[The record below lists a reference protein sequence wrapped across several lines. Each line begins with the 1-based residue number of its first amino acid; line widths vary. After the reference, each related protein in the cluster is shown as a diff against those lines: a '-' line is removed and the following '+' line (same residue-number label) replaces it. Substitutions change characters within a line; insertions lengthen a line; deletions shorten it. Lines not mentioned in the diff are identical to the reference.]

1 MVKEVLKT
9 IAIFVISCI
18 LVSFYVN
25 KRVEIDVLQKEIT
38 SLQEDIKIERQH
50 IFASNSIIDDMREHI
65 DFLEK
70 QVADSNEKIR
80 EYEDNIYD
88 VTVTMYHP
96 VPEQT
101 DSTPNITADGTRF
114 SINKASQ
121 YRYVAVARNMLK
133 RWGGFLDYGDYIWV
147 DAGSKSGIYQ
157 VRDTMN
163 PRYVNYI
170 DILETPG
177 TTPYKYE
184 KGKIR
189 LISYDD

>member
-1 MVKEVLKT
+1 MKEVLKS
-9 IAIFVISCI
+9 IAIFIISFTF
-18 LVSFYVN
+18 VSYMVD
-25 KRVEIDVLQKEIT
+25 KRVELITLKGEIK
-38 SLQEDIKIERQH
+38 SLQEDIQIERDH
-50 IFASNSIIDDMREHI
+50 VLSTNKVIDDMRSHI

-80 EYEDNIYD
+80 EYEDNIHE

-101 DSTPNITADGTRF
+101 DSTPNITADGTIF
-114 SINKASQ
+114 TINKASQ
-121 YRYVAVARNMLK
+121 YKYVAVARNMLK

-147 DAGSKSGIYQ
+147 EAGDKSGVYQ

-163 PRYVNYI
+163 PRFVNYI

-177 TTPYKYE
+177 TTPYKYNNA
-184 KGKIR
+184 KIR
-189 LISYDD
+189 LVSYDR

>member
-1 MVKEVLKT
+1 MVKEALKT
-9 IAIFVISCI
+9 MTIFIISTFLVYFVI
-18 LVSFYVN
+18 N
-25 KRVEIDVLQKEIT
+25 KRFEINNLQKEIL
-38 SLQEDIKIERQH
+38 SLQEDLDIERRH
-50 IFASNSIIDDMREHI
+50 IFATNSIIDDMREHI
-65 DFLEK
+65 EFLEK
-70 QVADSNEKIR
+70 QVAEYNEKIR

-163 PRYVNYI
+163 PRYINHI

-177 TTPYKYE
+177 TTPYKYN
-184 KGKIR
+184 KAKMR
-189 LISYDD
+189 LVNYAQ

>member
-1 MVKEVLKT
+1 MKEVLKS
-9 IAIFVISCI
+9 IAIFIISFI
-18 LVSFYVN
+18 FVSYIVD
-25 KRVEIDVLQKEIT
+25 KRVELMTLQGDIK
-38 SLQEDIKIERQH
+38 SLQEDLQIERNH
-50 IFASNSIIDDMREHI
+50 VLSTNKVIDDMRDHI
-65 DFLEK
+65 DFLER

-114 SINKASQ
+114 AINKASQ

-147 DAGSKSGIYQ
+147 EAGSKSGVYQ

-163 PRYVNYI
+163 PRFVNYI
-170 DILETPG
+170 DILESPG
-177 TTPYKYE
+177 TRPYKYDNA
-184 KGKIR
+184 KIR
-189 LISYDD
+189 LVSYEK

>member
-1 MVKEVLKT
+1 MKDFLK
-9 IAIFVISCI
+9 IAIIMSISFVS
-18 LVSFYVN
+18 VSYM
-25 KRVEIDVLQKEIT
+25 IDKKIETERLYGKIE
-38 SLQEDIKIERQH
+38 SLQEDLQIERDH
-50 IFASNSIIDDMREHI
+50 VLSTNKVMNDMRDHI

-80 EYEDNIYD
+80 EYEDNIHE

-114 SINKASQ
+114 TINKASQ
-121 YRYVAVARNMLK
+121 YRYVAVSRNMLK

-147 DAGSKSGIYQ
+147 EAGSKSGVYQ

-163 PRYVNYI
+163 PRFVNYI
-170 DILETPG
+170 DILESPG
-177 TTPYKYE
+177 TRPYKYDNA
-184 KGKIR
+184 KIR
-189 LISYDD
+189 LVSYDR

>member
-1 MVKEVLKT
+1 MKEVLKSM
-9 IAIFVISCI
+9 AIFIISFI
-18 LVSFYVN
+18 FVSYMVD
-25 KRVEIDVLQKEIT
+25 KRVELMTLNGEIK
-38 SLQEDIKIERQH
+38 SLQEDLQIERDH
-50 IFASNSIIDDMREHI
+50 ILSTNKVMNDMRDHI

-80 EYEDNIYD
+80 EYEDNIHE

-114 SINKASQ
+114 TINKASQ

-147 DAGSKSGIYQ
+147 EAGSKSGVYQ

-163 PRYVNYI
+163 PRFVNYI
-170 DILETPG
+170 DILESPG
-177 TTPYKYE
+177 TRPYKYDNAKMRLVSYE
-184 KGKIR
+184 K
-189 LISYDD
+189 

>member
-1 MVKEVLKT
+1 MKDFLKL
-9 IAIFVISCI
+9 AIIMSISFVS
-18 LVSFYVN
+18 VSYM
-25 KRVEIDVLQKEIT
+25 IDKKIETERLYGKIE
-38 SLQEDIKIERQH
+38 SLQEDLQIEREH
-50 IFASNSIIDDMREHI
+50 IFSTNKVIDDMRDHI

-80 EYEDNIYD
+80 EYEDNIHE

-114 SINKASQ
+114 TINKASQ

-147 DAGSKSGIYQ
+147 EAGDKSGVYQ

-163 PRYVNYI
+163 SRFVNYI
-170 DILETPG
+170 DILESPG
-177 TTPYKYE
+177 TRPYKYDNA
-184 KGKIR
+184 KIR
-189 LISYDD
+189 LVSYDR

>member
-1 MVKEVLKT
+1 MKDFLK
-9 IAIFVISCI
+9 IAIIMSISFVSA
-18 LVSFYVN
+18 SYM
-25 KRVEIDVLQKEIT
+25 IDKKIETERLYGKIEN
-38 SLQEDIKIERQH
+38 LQEDLQIEREH
-50 IFASNSIIDDMREHI
+50 IFSTNKVIDDMRDHI

-80 EYEDNIYD
+80 EYEDNIHE

-114 SINKASQ
+114 TINKASQ

-147 DAGSKSGIYQ
+147 EAGDKSGVYQ

-163 PRYVNYI
+163 PRFVNYI

-177 TTPYKYE
+177 TTPYKYNNA
-184 KGKIR
+184 KIR
-189 LISYDD
+189 LVSYDR

>member
-1 MVKEVLKT
+1 VKEVLKSM
-9 IAIFVISCI
+9 AIFIISFI
-18 LVSFYVN
+18 FVSYMVD
-25 KRVEIDVLQKEIT
+25 KRVELMTLNREIK
-38 SLQEDIKIERQH
+38 SLQEDLQIERDH
-50 IFASNSIIDDMREHI
+50 ILSTNKVMNDMRDHI

-80 EYEDNIYD
+80 EYEDNIHE
-88 VTVTMYHP
+88 VTVTVYHP

-114 SINKASQ
+114 TINKASQ

-147 DAGSKSGIYQ
+147 EAGSKSGVYQ

-163 PRYVNYI
+163 PRFVNYI
-170 DILETPG
+170 DILESPG
-177 TTPYKYE
+177 TRPYKYDNA
-184 KGKIR
+184 KIR
-189 LISYDD
+189 LVSYD

>member
-1 MVKEVLKT
+1 MKDLLKVL
-9 IAIFVISCI
+9 VIISI
-18 LVSFYVN
+18 SFISVSYM
-25 KRVEIDVLQKEIT
+25 IDKKIETERLYGKIE
-38 SLQEDIKIERQH
+38 SLQEDLQIERDH
-50 IFASNSIIDDMREHI
+50 VFSTNKVIDDMRGHI

-80 EYEDNIYD
+80 EYEDNIHE

-114 SINKASQ
+114 TINKASQ

-147 DAGSKSGIYQ
+147 EAGNKSGVYQ
-157 VRDTMN
+157 VRDTMT
-163 PRYVNYI
+163 PRFVNYI
-170 DILETPG
+170 DILESPG
-177 TTPYKYE
+177 TRPYKYNNA
-184 KGKIR
+184 KMR
-189 LISYDD
+189 LVSYER

>member
-1 MVKEVLKT
+1 VKEVLKSM
-9 IAIFVISCI
+9 AIFIISFI
-18 LVSFYVN
+18 FVSYMVD
-25 KRVEIDVLQKEIT
+25 KRVELMTLNGEIK
-38 SLQEDIKIERQH
+38 SLQEDLQIERDH
-50 IFASNSIIDDMREHI
+50 VLSTNKVMNDMRDHI

-80 EYEDNIYD
+80 EYEDNIHE

-114 SINKASQ
+114 TINKASQ

-147 DAGSKSGIYQ
+147 EAGSKSGVYQ

-163 PRYVNYI
+163 PRFVNYI
-170 DILETPG
+170 DILESPG
-177 TTPYKYE
+177 TRPYKYDNA
-184 KGKIR
+184 KMR
-189 LISYDD
+189 LVSYD

>member
-1 MVKEVLKT
+1 MKEVLKS
-9 IAIFVISCI
+9 IAIFIISFTF
-18 LVSFYVN
+18 VSYMVD
-25 KRVEIDVLQKEIT
+25 KRVELITLKGEIK
-38 SLQEDIKIERQH
+38 SLQEDIQIERDH
-50 IFASNSIIDDMREHI
+50 VLSTNKVIDDMRSHI

-80 EYEDNIYD
+80 EYEDNIHE

-114 SINKASQ
+114 TINKASQ

-133 RWGGFLDYGDYIWV
+133 RWGGFLEYGDYIWV
-147 DAGSKSGIYQ
+147 EAGGKSGVYQ

-163 PRYVNYI
+163 PRFVNYI
-170 DILETPG
+170 DILESPG
-177 TTPYKYE
+177 TRPYKYDNA
-184 KGKIR
+184 KMR
-189 LISYDD
+189 LVSYD

>member
-1 MVKEVLKT
+1 MKEVLKS
-9 IAIFVISCI
+9 IAIFIISFI
-18 LVSFYVN
+18 FVSYMVD
-25 KRVEIDVLQKEIT
+25 KRVELMTLQGNIK
-38 SLQEDIKIERQH
+38 SLQEDLQIERNH
-50 IFASNSIIDDMREHI
+50 VLSTNKVIDDMRDHI

-80 EYEDNIYD
+80 EYEDNIHE

-114 SINKASQ
+114 TINKASQ
-121 YRYVAVARNMLK
+121 YRYVAVSRNMLK

-147 DAGSKSGIYQ
+147 EAGSKSGVYQ

-163 PRYVNYI
+163 PRFVNYI
-170 DILETPG
+170 DILESPG
-177 TTPYKYE
+177 TRPYKYNNAKMRLVSYE
-184 KGKIR
+184 K
-189 LISYDD
+189 

>member
-1 MVKEVLKT
+1 MKDLLKVL
-9 IAIFVISCI
+9 VIISI
-18 LVSFYVN
+18 SFISVSYM
-25 KRVEIDVLQKEIT
+25 IDKKIETERLYGKIE
-38 SLQEDIKIERQH
+38 SLQEDLQIERDH
-50 IFASNSIIDDMREHI
+50 VFSTNKVIDDMRGHI

-80 EYEDNIYD
+80 EYEDNIHE

-114 SINKASQ
+114 TINKASQ

-147 DAGSKSGIYQ
+147 EAGNKSGVYQ

-163 PRYVNYI
+163 PRFVNYI
-170 DILETPG
+170 DILESPG
-177 TTPYKYE
+177 TRPYKYNNA
-184 KGKIR
+184 KMR
-189 LISYDD
+189 LVSYER

>member
-1 MVKEVLKT
+1 MKDLIK
-9 IAIFVISCI
+9 ILIIISI
-18 LVSFYVN
+18 SFISVSYM
-25 KRVEIDVLQKEIT
+25 IDKKIETERLYGKIE
-38 SLQEDIKIERQH
+38 SLQEDLQIERDH
-50 IFASNSIIDDMREHI
+50 VFSTNKVIDDMRDHI
-65 DFLEK
+65 DFLER

-80 EYEDNIYD
+80 EYEDNIHE

-114 SINKASQ
+114 TINKASQ

-147 DAGSKSGIYQ
+147 EAGGKSGVYQ

-163 PRYVNYI
+163 PRFVNYI
-170 DILETPG
+170 DILESPG
-177 TTPYKYE
+177 TRPYKYDNA
-184 KGKIR
+184 KMR
-189 LISYDD
+189 LVSYD

>member
-1 MVKEVLKT
+1 MKDLIK
-9 IAIFVISCI
+9 ILIIISI
-18 LVSFYVN
+18 SFISVSYM
-25 KRVEIDVLQKEIT
+25 IDKKIETERLYGKIE
-38 SLQEDIKIERQH
+38 SLQEDLQIERNH
-50 IFASNSIIDDMREHI
+50 VLSTNKVIDDMRDHI
-65 DFLEK
+65 DFLER

-80 EYEDNIYD
+80 EYEDNIHE

-114 SINKASQ
+114 AINKASQ

-147 DAGSKSGIYQ
+147 EAGNKSGVYQ

-163 PRYVNYI
+163 PRFVNYI

-177 TTPYKYE
+177 TTPYKYNNA
-184 KGKIR
+184 KIR
-189 LISYDD
+189 LVSYDR

>member
-1 MVKEVLKT
+1 
-9 IAIFVISCI
+9 
-18 LVSFYVN
+18 
-25 KRVEIDVLQKEIT
+25 
-38 SLQEDIKIERQH
+38 
-50 IFASNSIIDDMREHI
+50 MRSHI
-65 DFLEK
+65 DFLEG
-70 QVADSNEKIR
+70 QLADTNEKLQ

-101 DSTPNITADGTRF
+101 DDTPDITADGTRF
-114 SINKASQ
+114 KIHKASQ

-147 DAGSKSGIYQ
+147 DAGNKSGVYQ

-163 PRYVNYI
+163 PRYVNHI

-177 TTPYKYE
+177 TRPYKYN
-184 KGKIR
+184 KAKMR
-189 LISYDD
+189 LVSYDR

>member
-1 MVKEVLKT
+1 MKEVLKSM
-9 IAIFVISCI
+9 AIFIISFI
-18 LVSFYVN
+18 FVSYMVD
-25 KRVEIDVLQKEIT
+25 KRVELMTLNREIK
-38 SLQEDIKIERQH
+38 SLQEDLQIERSH
-50 IFASNSIIDDMREHI
+50 ILSTNKVMNDMRDHI

-80 EYEDNIYD
+80 EYEDNIHE

-114 SINKASQ
+114 TINKASQ
-121 YRYVAVARNMLK
+121 YRYVAVSRNMLK

-147 DAGSKSGIYQ
+147 EAGSKSGVYQ

-163 PRYVNYI
+163 PRFVNYI
-170 DILETPG
+170 DILESPG
-177 TTPYKYE
+177 TRPYKYDNAKMRLVSYE
-184 KGKIR
+184 K
-189 LISYDD
+189 

>member
-1 MVKEVLKT
+1 MKEVLKSM
-9 IAIFVISCI
+9 AIFIISFI
-18 LVSFYVN
+18 FVSYMVD
-25 KRVEIDVLQKEIT
+25 KRVELMTLNGEIK
-38 SLQEDIKIERQH
+38 SLQEDLQIERDH
-50 IFASNSIIDDMREHI
+50 ILSTNKVMNDMRDHI

-80 EYEDNIYD
+80 EYEDNIHE

-114 SINKASQ
+114 TINKASQ

-147 DAGSKSGIYQ
+147 EAGSKSGVYQ

-163 PRYVNYI
+163 PRFVNYI
-170 DILETPG
+170 DILESPG
-177 TTPYKYE
+177 TRPYKYDNA
-184 KGKIR
+184 KIR
-189 LISYDD
+189 LVSYD

>member
-1 MVKEVLKT
+1 MKDLIK
-9 IAIFVISCI
+9 ILIIISI
-18 LVSFYVN
+18 SFISVSYM
-25 KRVEIDVLQKEIT
+25 IDKKIETERLYGKIE
-38 SLQEDIKIERQH
+38 SLQEDLQIERDH
-50 IFASNSIIDDMREHI
+50 VFSTNKVIDDMRDHI
-65 DFLEK
+65 DFLER

-80 EYEDNIYD
+80 EYEDNIHE

-114 SINKASQ
+114 TINKASQ

-147 DAGSKSGIYQ
+147 EAGSKSGVYQ

-163 PRYVNYI
+163 PRFVNYI
-170 DILETPG
+170 DILESPG
-177 TTPYKYE
+177 TRPYKYDNA
-184 KGKIR
+184 KIR
-189 LISYDD
+189 LVSYEK

>member
-1 MVKEVLKT
+1 VKEVLKSM
-9 IAIFVISCI
+9 AIFIISFI
-18 LVSFYVN
+18 FVSYMVD
-25 KRVEIDVLQKEIT
+25 KRVELMTLNREIK
-38 SLQEDIKIERQH
+38 SLQEDLQIERDH
-50 IFASNSIIDDMREHI
+50 VLSTNKVMNDMRDHI

-80 EYEDNIYD
+80 EYEDNIHE

-114 SINKASQ
+114 TINKASQ

-147 DAGSKSGIYQ
+147 EAGSKSGVYQ

-163 PRYVNYI
+163 PRFVNYI
-170 DILETPG
+170 DILESPG
-177 TTPYKYE
+177 TRPYKYDNA
-184 KGKIR
+184 KIR
-189 LISYDD
+189 LVSYD

>member
-1 MVKEVLKT
+1 MKEVLKSM
-9 IAIFVISCI
+9 AIFIISFI
-18 LVSFYVN
+18 FVSYMVD
-25 KRVEIDVLQKEIT
+25 KRVELITLNGEIK
-38 SLQEDIKIERQH
+38 SLQEDLQIERSH
-50 IFASNSIIDDMREHI
+50 ILSTNKVMDDMRNHI

-80 EYEDNIYD
+80 EYEDNIHE

-114 SINKASQ
+114 TINKASQ
-121 YRYVAVARNMLK
+121 YRYVAVSRNMLK

-147 DAGSKSGIYQ
+147 EAGSKSGVYQ

-163 PRYVNYI
+163 PRFVNYI
-170 DILETPG
+170 DILESPG
-177 TTPYKYE
+177 TRPYKYDNA
-184 KGKIR
+184 KMR
-189 LISYDD
+189 LVSYD

>member
-9 IAIFVISCI
+9 IAIFVISFT

-25 KRVEIDVLQKEIT
+25 KRVEMEELNRQII
-38 SLQEDIKIERQH
+38 SLQEDINIERQH

-70 QVADSNEKIR
+70 QVAESNEKIR

-147 DAGSKSGIYQ
+147 DAGNKSGIYQ

-163 PRYVNYI
+163 PRYVNHI

-177 TTPYKYE
+177 TSPYKYN
-184 KGKIR
+184 KAKMRIV
-189 LISYDD
+189 SYGE

>member
-1 MVKEVLKT
+1 MKEVLKSM
-9 IAIFVISCI
+9 AIFIISFI
-18 LVSFYVN
+18 FVSYMVD
-25 KRVEIDVLQKEIT
+25 KRVELMTLKGEIK
-38 SLQEDIKIERQH
+38 SLQEDLQIERDH
-50 IFASNSIIDDMREHI
+50 VLSTNRVVDDMRNHI

-80 EYEDNIYD
+80 EYEDNIHE

-114 SINKASQ
+114 TINKASQ
-121 YRYVAVARNMLK
+121 YRYVAVSRNMLK

-147 DAGSKSGIYQ
+147 EAGSKSGVYQ

-163 PRYVNYI
+163 PRFVNYI
-170 DILETPG
+170 DILESPG
-177 TTPYKYE
+177 TRPYKYDNAKMRLVSYE
-184 KGKIR
+184 K
-189 LISYDD
+189 

>member
-1 MVKEVLKT
+1 MKEVLKSM
-9 IAIFVISCI
+9 AIFIISFI
-18 LVSFYVN
+18 FVSYMVD
-25 KRVEIDVLQKEIT
+25 KRVELMTLKGEIK
-38 SLQEDIKIERQH
+38 SLQEDLQIERDH
-50 IFASNSIIDDMREHI
+50 VLSTNRVVDDMRNHI

-80 EYEDNIYD
+80 EYEDNIHE

-114 SINKASQ
+114 TINKASQ
-121 YRYVAVARNMLK
+121 YRYVAVSRNMLK

-147 DAGSKSGIYQ
+147 EAGSKSGVYQ

-163 PRYVNYI
+163 PRFVNYI
-170 DILETPG
+170 DILESPG
-177 TTPYKYE
+177 TRPYKYDNA
-184 KGKIR
+184 KIR
-189 LISYDD
+189 LVSYD

>member
-1 MVKEVLKT
+1 MKEVLKS
-9 IAIFVISCI
+9 IAIFII
-18 LVSFYVN
+18 TFIFVSYMVD
-25 KRVEIDVLQKEIT
+25 KRVELMTLNGEIK
-38 SLQEDIKIERQH
+38 SLQEDLQIERDH
-50 IFASNSIIDDMREHI
+50 ILSTNKVMNDMRDHI

-80 EYEDNIYD
+80 EYEDNIHE

-114 SINKASQ
+114 TINKASQ
-121 YRYVAVARNMLK
+121 YRYVAVSRNMLK

-147 DAGSKSGIYQ
+147 EAGSKSGVYQ

-163 PRYVNYI
+163 PRFVNYI
-170 DILETPG
+170 DILESPG
-177 TTPYKYE
+177 TRPYKYDNA
-184 KGKIR
+184 KIR
-189 LISYDD
+189 LVSYD

>member
-1 MVKEVLKT
+1 MKEVLKSIT
-9 IAIFVISCI
+9 IFIISFTFVSYI
-18 LVSFYVN
+18 VD
-25 KRVEIDVLQKEIT
+25 KRVELMTLQGDIK
-38 SLQEDIKIERQH
+38 SLQEDLQIERDH
-50 IFASNSIIDDMREHI
+50 VLSTNKVIDDMRDHI

-80 EYEDNIYD
+80 EYEDNIHE

-96 VPEQT
+96 VPDQT

-114 SINKASQ
+114 TINKASQ

-147 DAGSKSGIYQ
+147 EAGSKSGVYQ

-163 PRYVNYI
+163 PRFVNYI
-170 DILETPG
+170 DILESPG
-177 TTPYKYE
+177 TRPYKYDNA
-184 KGKIR
+184 KIR
-189 LISYDD
+189 LVSYD

>member
-1 MVKEVLKT
+1 M
-9 IAIFVISCI
+9 AIFIISFI
-18 LVSFYVN
+18 FVSYMVD
-25 KRVEIDVLQKEIT
+25 KRVELMTLKGEIK
-38 SLQEDIKIERQH
+38 SLQEDLQIERDH
-50 IFASNSIIDDMREHI
+50 VLSTNRVVDDMRNHI

-80 EYEDNIYD
+80 EYEDNIHE

-114 SINKASQ
+114 TINKASQ
-121 YRYVAVARNMLK
+121 YRYVAVSRNMLK

-147 DAGSKSGIYQ
+147 EAGSKSGVYQ

-163 PRYVNYI
+163 PRFVNYI
-170 DILETPG
+170 DILESPG
-177 TTPYKYE
+177 TRPYKYDNAKMRLVSYE
-184 KGKIR
+184 K
-189 LISYDD
+189 